1 MMYGNF
7 TERELD
13 AFWMG
18 VESEQ
23 SRIIK
28 SLEETIIKSNQEL
41 NVIDGNWY
49 PAALKMQNDLANFI
63 VSIKGETK

>member
-23 SRIIK
+23 ERIIK
-28 SLEETIIKSNQEL
+28 ILQRYSPQEEGLRTMI
-41 NVIDGNWY
+41 
-49 PAALKMQNDLANFI
+49 LAEWAI
-63 VSIKGETK
+63 ATIKGENYEHPNF

>member
-23 SRIIK
+23 TRIIK
-28 SLEETIIKSNQEL
+28 LLEAECERPLDPKWSHYREECSCAQI
-41 NVIDGNWY
+41 
-49 PAALKMQNDLANFI
+49 AL
-63 VSIKGETK
+63 IKGEK